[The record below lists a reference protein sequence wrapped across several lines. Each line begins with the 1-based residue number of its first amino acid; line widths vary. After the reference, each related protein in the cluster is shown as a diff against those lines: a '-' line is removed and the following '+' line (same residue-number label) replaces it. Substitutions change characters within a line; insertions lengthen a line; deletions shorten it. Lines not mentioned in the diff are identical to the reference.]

1 MRGGMTMVGD
11 NMFGNALKAR
21 VDALRGELDQLIST
35 TTVFPATDKGAT
47 GGLHDRQLVA
57 GRPRRAVCIRRSERR
72 AMRYSQ
78 DPALGDPDERCDKS
92 FRHW

>member
-57 GRPRRAVCIRRSERR
+57 GRPRRPVCIRWSERR

-78 DPALGDPDERCDKS
+78 APGAC
-92 FRHW
+92 